1 MPFFDSNGRLQGM
14 QRDLYE
20 GGIRVPMIAR
30 WPGHIQAGAVSQHIS
45 GFQDMLPTL
54 SQLAG
59 AEAPAGDGLS
69 MVPTLLGKGDQLQH
83 DHLSWEFLEQGGRRA
98 VLQGHW
104 KGVRQNTDNTPDGPI
119 ELYDISKDIEEAYN
133 IADQHLEVVAKL
145 AAIMREAHSAP

>member
-1 MPFFDSNGRLQGM
+1 
-14 QRDLYE
+14 
-20 GGIRVPMIAR
+20 
-30 WPGHIQAGAVSQHIS
+30 
-45 GFQDMLPTL
+45 MLPTL